1 MTTTTYDGT
10 RPSLSGATPDDAR
23 GIVLMLHG
31 GADRGSK
38 PVDDGSLSWR
48 RSARMM
54 REIGPSLTDDR
65 LGVHLLRYRFKGW
78 NAAAG
83 EPSPVPDAR
92 WALDEIAAAHPGL
105 PVVLLGH
112 SMGGRTAVAV
122 ADHPSVVGVVALAPW
137 LPRGEPVDALRGKA
151 LRAAH
156 GRKDRIT
163 SARQTR
169 EYVERAL
176 AAGADATFTDM
187 GRVGHYMLRA
197 ADRWNDVARS
207 MTLDLLT

>member
-10 RPSLSGATPDDAR
+10 GPSLSGGTPEGAR
-23 GIVLMLHG
+23 GIVLLLHG

-38 PVDDGSLSWR
+38 SVDDSSLSWR

-54 REIGPSLTDDR
+54 REIGPALVDDG
-65 LGVHLLRYRFKGW
+65 LGVHLLRYRVKGW
-78 NAAAG
+78 NAASG
-83 EPSPVPDAR
+83 EPAPLPDAR
-92 WALDEIAAAHPGL
+92 WALDELAAERPGL

-122 ADHPSVVGVVALAPW
+122 ADHPAVVGVVAVAPW
-137 LPRGEPVDALRGKA
+137 LPPGEPVGPLRGKV
-151 LRAAH
+151 LRTAH
-156 GRKDRIT
+156 GRTDRIT

-169 EYVERAL
+169 EYVERAC
-176 AAGADATFTDM
+176 AAGCDATFADM

-197 ADRWNDVARS
+197 VDRWNSFALTESRA
-207 MTLDLLT
+207 LLA